1 MPVFYHHIAAALLI
15 VGLSGPTAAVSSNT
29 QTGQTKLDA
38 AQARTLLMRAGF
50 DPRETEVAAITGMT
64 QREAAVKLAREAQQA
79 VVEPMPAFLE
89 QPLITPKQRR
99 DMTEDQRREYRM
111 QDAQRINELRAWWVK
126 QMLATKAP
134 LAERM
139 TVFWHNHFATQADKV
154 SSAWL
159 MAQQHQTLRK
169 DALGSFDH
177 MLQAVAKGPAM
188 LIYLDGANNRK
199 QAPNENFAR
208 EVMELFTLGEGHY
221 GESDIKQAARA
232 FTGWTVLPET
242 GAFSFRPEAHDLGE
256 KTVLG
261 QTGNFDGDAV
271 LRILAQ
277 RPETARFITAK
288 LWREFVSP
296 QPDQAAINAIAAK
309 FQASNLD
316 IGVAMTEI
324 LAHPA
329 IIAPHAR
336 ATLVKSPVDLV
347 IGTARR
353 FDVSITDPGTLAFAV
368 AALGQKL
375 FNPPN
380 VKGWPGGDLW
390 INTSTL
396 LARKQFVS
404 RMLSV
409 EPVRMMEKS
418 DITMSTRRMVRAQLN
433 YGNQP
438 MQQTAVSWDADQWL
452 IQLGVPVQRT
462 LREGDRTKVIDAVL
476 AVPAVSEPDTSLEGG
491 SLVRALALDPAYQ
504 VK

>member
-1 MPVFYHHIAAALLI
+1 MRVHARYFTAVVLIAI
-15 VGLSGPTAAVSSNT
+15 VGVSGMLRPTPVQAAKAT
-29 QTGQTKLDA
+29 LEL
-38 AQARTLLMRAGF
+38 AQARVLLMRAGF
-50 DPRETEVAAITGMT
+50 DPREQEVAAITGLT
-64 QREAAVKLAREAQQA
+64 QREAAVKLVHDAKAA
-79 VVEPMPAFLE
+79 PVAPMPSFMN

-99 DMTEDQRREYRM
+99 EMTEDQRREYRM
-111 QDAQRINELRAWWVK
+111 QDTQRVNELRIWWVK
-126 QMLATKAP
+126 HMLASPAP

-139 TVFWHNHFATQADKV
+139 ALFWHNHFATQADKV

-159 MAQQHQTLRK
+159 MAQQHQVLRAH
-169 DALGSFDH
+169 ALGTFAQ
-177 MLQAVAKGPAM
+177 LLEGVAKGPAM

-208 EVMELFTLGEGHY
+208 EVMELFTLGEGKY
-221 GESDIKQAARA
+221 GEQDIKQAARA

-242 GAFSFRPEAHDLGE
+242 GVFAFRPEAHDTGA
-256 KTVLG
+256 KTMLG
-261 QTGNFDGDAV
+261 QTGPFDGDAV
-271 LRILAQ
+271 LRILTQ
-277 RPETARFITAK
+277 RPETARFITTK
-288 LWREFVSP
+288 LWREFVSH
-296 QPDQAAINAIAAK
+296 QPDAAAIDAIAAK
-309 FQASNLD
+309 FQASGLD
-316 IGVAMTEI
+316 IGVVMTEI

-329 IIAPHAR
+329 MIATNTR
-336 ATLVKSPVDLV
+336 GTLVKSPVDLV

-353 FDVSITDPGTLAFAV
+353 FDVSMTDPSTLAFAM
-368 AALGQKL
+368 AALGQNL

-409 EPVRMMEKS
+409 EPVRIMQNN
-418 DITMSTRRMVRAQLN
+418 DITMGTRRMVRAQLN

-438 MQQTAVSWDADQWL
+438 IQQTSVSWDAEQWL
-452 IQLGVPVQRT
+452 VKLGVPAQRT
-462 LREGDRTKVIDAVL
+462 LRESERTKVIDAIL
-476 AVPAVSEPDTSLEGG
+476 AVPVVSEPDTSLEGG

>member
-1 MPVFYHHIAAALLI
+1 
-15 VGLSGPTAAVSSNT
+15 
-29 QTGQTKLDA
+29 
-38 AQARTLLMRAGF
+38 
-50 DPRETEVAAITGMT
+50 
-64 QREAAVKLAREAQQA
+64 
-79 VVEPMPAFLE
+79 
-89 QPLITPKQRR
+89 
-99 DMTEDQRREYRM
+99 MTEEQRREYRM
-111 QDAQRINELRAWWVK
+111 QDMQRVNELRIWWVK
-126 QMLATKAP
+126 QMLASPTP

-139 TVFWHNHFATQADKV
+139 ALFWHNHFATQSEKV

-159 MAQQHQTLRK
+159 MAQQHQTLRAH
-169 DALGSFDH
+169 ALGKFGP
-177 MLQAVAKGPAM
+177 LLEGVAKGPAM

-208 EVMELFTLGEGHY
+208 EVMELFTLGEGKY
-221 GESDIKQAARA
+221 GEDDIKQAARA
-232 FTGWTVLPET
+232 FTGWAVLPET
-242 GAFSFRPEAHDLGE
+242 GAFAFRVQAHDAGE
-256 KTVLG
+256 KKVLG
-261 QTGNFDGDAV
+261 QAGNFDGDAV

-277 RPETARFITAK
+277 RPETARFITTK
-288 LWREFVSP
+288 LWREFVST
-296 QPDQAAINAIAAK
+296 QLDAKAIEMIAAK
-309 FQASNLD
+309 FQASGLD

-329 IIAPHAR
+329 AIAPNNR
-336 ATLVKSPVDLV
+336 GTLVKSPVDLV

-353 FDVSITDPGTLAFAV
+353 FDVSITDPGTLAFAI
-368 AALGQKL
+368 AALGQTL

-409 EPVRMMEKS
+409 EPVRMMQAN
-418 DITMSTRRMVRAQLN
+418 DITTGTRRMVRAQLN

-438 MQQTAVSWDADQWL
+438 IQQTAVSWDADQWL
-452 IQLGVPVQRT
+452 VKLGVPAQRT
-462 LREGDRTKVIDAVL
+462 LREGERTKVMDAVL
-476 AVPAVSEPDTSLEGG
+476 VVPAVAQPDTSLEGG